1 MSVVQQVSSLG
12 IVAAISPFSY
22 LLGATDRFKY
32 AKAVVSELLKPS
44 PRAWFWYGDSTWLV
58 WMLDTFGWK
67 TIWV

>member
-22 LLGATDRFKY
+22 LSGATDRFKY
-32 AKAVVSELLKPS
+32 AKAVVSESLKPS